1 MLTSLKFLGTRYR
14 QKMDNVEETAY
25 HTKATDLDK
34 MLSCYRNDKFNQVQD
49 GDDLMEVVEDDYV
62 PQSPKKK
69 RNLLAEAKS
78 QISNQSSASL
88 ARGSSFA
95 GNDTS
100 MKALPELSI
109 APCIPMAQSNAQ
121 LKNMVAPI
129 FMGITL
135 MEHGKVEEPTPRAVL
150 TKKSSMRFDLE
161 GDQMLNQYKFQEELG
176 KGAFGIVHLA
186 IDTETNEKFAIKAL
200 SQKLMKK
207 KSVTIS
213 KENFNLFQKEI
224 AIMKKIDHPNLIC
237 LREVIEDDLEQKLY
251 LIMDF
256 MDIGALGSSRHMEA
270 LGLEP
275 DSRIPEPIL
284 RNFYRGCLFGLD
296 YMHNIAKVIHCDIKP
311 ENILVNSD
319 GQIKISDFGISKSIE
334 NPGDKLS
341 KIGGT
346 KIFLPPETWKSEM
359 FDGPPVDIWSLAVSF
374 YYLFYRKYP
383 LYHQDP
389 RKFEEMAE
397 SMIPEYEPGISDSF
411 KDLLSRSME
420 KDPKQRMTLHDCFI
434 HPWITNNGEE
444 PMARIINLKMIE
456 VTPEEIRKAV
466 SKKQVGGLFK
476 AATFGAKMTKRMNTR
491 TSQRNV
497 KVKTQTELFPN

>member
-1 MLTSLKFLGTRYR
+1 MSNSASTVTSLKFLGKKYR
-14 QKMDNVEETAY
+14 EKMNMVEENAY
-25 HTKATDLDK
+25 QTKATDLDK
-34 MLSCYRNDKFNQVQD
+34 MLACYRIEKFNHV
-49 GDDLMEVVEDDYV
+49 GEADDLAEVVQDDYV
-62 PQSPKKK
+62 ANSPKKK

-78 QISNQSSASL
+78 QISNQSSASMPMTTSL
-88 ARGSSFA
+88 D

-100 MKALPELSI
+100 MKEMPELSI
-109 APCIPMAQSNAQ
+109 APCIPLAQSNIQ

-135 MEHGKVEEPTPRAVL
+135 MEHGKPEEEEPIPAPRAVL

-186 IDTETNEKFAIKAL
+186 IDTQTNEKFAIKAL

-237 LREVIEDDLEQKLY
+237 LREVIEDDIEQKLY

-256 MDIGALGSSRHMEA
+256 MDIGALGSNRHLQA
-270 LGLEP
+270 LGLEN
-275 DSRIPEPIL
+275 DSRIPEEML
-284 RNFYRGCLFGLD
+284 RHFYRGCLCGLD

-346 KIFLPPETWKSEM
+346 KIFLPPETWKSDS

-374 YYLFYRKYP
+374 YFLFYRKYP
-383 LYHQDP
+383 LFHQDP
-389 RKFEEMAE
+389 RKFEEMAKTLH
-397 SMIPEYEPGISDSF
+397 PEY
-411 KDLLSRSME
+411 
-420 KDPKQRMTLHDCFI
+420 
-434 HPWITNNGEE
+434 
-444 PMARIINLKMIE
+444 
-456 VTPEEIRKAV
+456 
-466 SKKQVGGLFK
+466 
-476 AATFGAKMTKRMNTR
+476 
-491 TSQRNV
+491 
-497 KVKTQTELFPN
+497 